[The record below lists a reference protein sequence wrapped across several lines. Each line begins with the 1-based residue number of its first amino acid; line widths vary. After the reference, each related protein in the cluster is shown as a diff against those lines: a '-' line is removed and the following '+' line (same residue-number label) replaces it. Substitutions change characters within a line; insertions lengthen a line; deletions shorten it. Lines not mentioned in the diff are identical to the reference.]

1 MRAQW
6 VRRGLAAAALVAVA
20 VFTGML
26 TSRWSAHDSRGHTA
40 ASSVVTPGGRP
51 APSAQEEA
59 GHFSTM
65 SFPPDRFPSLRPGQ
79 RRARSA
85 RARPAAST
93 AAVHPTRKTVRAP
106 EARAPVD
113 VHDAAGPLPATAS
126 PEQPA
131 ATGQGAAAPPGAG
144 AREPQVGQ
152 DAPSVPPAP
161 AVALPAQP
169 DSPKASPPTPAL
181 TPPVPIDVP
190 PPRHPL
196 PYRLVVDTPG
206 LGSSARLEA
215 VEARVR
221 LRLAIRADGRVAGV
235 EIAVSSGRAELDGAA
250 LGAARQWRFLPAR
263 RDGEAI
269 DSVALIWVAFV
280 ARP

>member
-1 MRAQW
+1 M
-6 VRRGLAAAALVAVA
+6 
-20 VFTGML
+20 
-26 TSRWSAHDSRGHTA
+26 
-40 ASSVVTPGGRP
+40 
-51 APSAQEEA
+51 
-59 GHFSTM
+59 
-65 SFPPDRFPSLRPGQ
+65 
-79 RRARSA
+79 
-85 RARPAAST
+85 
-93 AAVHPTRKTVRAP
+93 
-106 EARAPVD
+106 
-113 VHDAAGPLPATAS
+113 
-126 PEQPA
+126 
-131 ATGQGAAAPPGAG
+131 
-144 AREPQVGQ
+144 
-152 DAPSVPPAP
+152 
-161 AVALPAQP
+161 
-169 DSPKASPPTPAL
+169 
-181 TPPVPIDVP
+181 
-190 PPRHPL
+190 